1 MSGDQYLN
9 QKQLNSL
16 LDRLS
21 DENIK
26 QSLTQNQRIMI
37 CNKYRINNDDYSY
50 DIKRVS
56 KNEYVK
62 NMAIN
67 SLNRNESDRTMAL
80 EMILS
85 RLRDRR

>member
-1 MSGDQYLN
+1 
-9 QKQLNSL
+9 
-16 LDRLS
+16 
-21 DENIK
+21 
-26 QSLTQNQRIMI
+26 MI
-37 CNKYRINNDDYSY
+37 CNKYRIKNDDYNY

-62 NMAIN
+62 NVAIN
-67 SLNRNESDRTMAL
+67 SLNRSESDKIVAL